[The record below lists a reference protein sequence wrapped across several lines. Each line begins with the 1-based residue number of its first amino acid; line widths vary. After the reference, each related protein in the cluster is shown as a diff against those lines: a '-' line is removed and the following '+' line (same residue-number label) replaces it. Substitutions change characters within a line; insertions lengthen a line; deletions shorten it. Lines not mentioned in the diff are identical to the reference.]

1 MSDNNDKQTEEFLE
15 VDLTTATTATSI
27 DSINGSSG
35 SNSGSVLP
43 LYEAY
48 NRNEHKHDGEA
59 SAAVAALKAK
69 KASKDEGASGQH
81 DGNEVTL
88 FGFYFPSFH
97 GNTRLKTKVL
107 IVSII
112 TVYLVFYIL
121 QESLFKK
128 KKCKSGGFVT
138 LIHFIMFFV
147 FGLVD
152 RKKVRPDCRKRCG
165 PIKYHLYVGFF
176 CIAGFSLSN
185 YSMQLLNFPT
195 WLLFKSARVLVT
207 MLGGTLI
214 NGKRYGPYEYSG
226 VFSIFLGLVVFSWG
240 DWKVLPS
247 FNLPGI
253 LLVLLALIMNSAQDN
268 FQERG
273 MRKYGVTENE
283 MVICSYG
290 TGSLMLFPYLLF
302 SGELFE
308 GLRFAAENPVGFAQ
322 IVFSGLLAYVGVVL
336 VLALL
341 RQTSAL
347 VAVITTSCRKALS
360 IILSFI
366 IFSKPFSMNY
376 VYGTVLVFSGVFLN
390 FYGKRKRPKEMN

>member
-1 MSDNNDKQTEEFLE
+1 MSNSQDDSQSEEFLE
-15 VDLTTATTATSI
+15 VDLTMATTTTSM
-27 DSINGSSG
+27 DTMN
-35 SNSGSVLP
+35 NSGSALP
-43 LYEAY
+43 LYETH
-48 NRNEHKHDGEA
+48 NRKHESDGSGSS
-59 SAAVAALKAK
+59 SAAKPGK
-69 KASKDEGASGQH
+69 EGGNISANGQH

-88 FGFYFPSFH
+88 FGFYFPNFG
-97 GNTRLKTKVL
+97 GNTKLKTKVL

-112 TVYLVFYIL
+112 VVYLVFYLL

-128 KKCKSGGFVT
+128 KKCKSGGFVS
-138 LIHFIMFFV
+138 LIHFIMFFT
-147 FGLVD
+147 FGLID
-152 RKKVRPDCRKRCG
+152 RKKVRPDCRKRRG

-207 MLGGTLI
+207 MLGGVFI

-226 VFSIFLGLVVFSWG
+226 VFCIFLGLVVFSWG

-253 LLVLLALIMNSAQDN
+253 LLVVLALIMNSAQDN
-268 FQERG
+268 FQEKG
-273 MRKYGVTENE
+273 MRKYNVTENE
-283 MVICSYG
+283 MVIYSYG
-290 TGSLMLFPYLLF
+290 TGALMLAPYLLI
-302 SGELFE
+302 SGELFQ
-308 GLRFAAENPVGFAQ
+308 GIHFVMENPIGFAQ
-322 IVFSGLLAYVGVVL
+322 IIFSGFLAYVGVVL

-366 IFSKPFSMNY
+366 VFSKPFSMNY